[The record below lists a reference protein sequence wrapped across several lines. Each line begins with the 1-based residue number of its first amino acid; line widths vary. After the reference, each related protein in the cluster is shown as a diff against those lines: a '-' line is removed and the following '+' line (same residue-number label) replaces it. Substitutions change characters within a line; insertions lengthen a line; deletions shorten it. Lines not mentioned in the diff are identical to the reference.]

1 MQLLVILFIIKIFA
15 LINIF
20 KYFRFSENLFQSY
33 SIEQFQ
39 NFQWLSNKNM
49 LIPQAE
55 GYFENPKLRVLEEPM
70 LFLLV
75 LRWNL

>member
-1 MQLLVILFIIKIFA
+1 
-15 LINIF
+15 
-20 KYFRFSENLFQSY
+20 
-33 SIEQFQ
+33 
-39 NFQWLSNKNM
+39 M

-75 LRWNL
+75 LR